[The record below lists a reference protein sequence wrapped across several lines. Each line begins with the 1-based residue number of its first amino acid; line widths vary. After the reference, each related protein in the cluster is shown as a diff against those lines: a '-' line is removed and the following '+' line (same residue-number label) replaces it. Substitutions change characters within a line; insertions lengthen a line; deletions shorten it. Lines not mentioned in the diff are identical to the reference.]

1 MLHRQ
6 GWPRVIGLGLALVP
20 GLGLAQ
26 FTEKELLGIDDML
39 FVGNMTR
46 QHLVV
51 ERRIYPGMPMIS
63 PVRVGLSDPIGA
75 SQEFMGK
82 HATAGKASSAELLR
96 LAAGMLDVTFTP
108 QSTAAPAQTVAA
120 DLPPGLKAIVEQL
133 GAAVAQCDA
142 EIRAACERLSP
153 AEQRQL
159 IESLPTL
166 ALEEPSIPL
175 GFVRSQ
181 TLGLAQTL
189 ALADRIDM
197 PRMLRAAERLAAS
210 VESATAKLQANKEE
224 VAGKVKTRVGT
235 LPMVIAGRGSDL
247 HDDLDARI
255 TIDLGGDD
263 RYTGRHGAGV
273 GYSSVLIDLSG
284 DDSYSVPDLSIGAAA
299 LGVGIAVDA
308 GGNDDLR
315 GQSVNFGAGIGGVGV
330 FVNQGGDDTVSHVAL
345 GSGFGMVGIGLCIDT
360 AGHDSYRCEL
370 FGQGAGR
377 TRGVGW
383 LVDRAGRDTYRAD
396 GRIMNSPLF
405 TGVAYSFSQ
414 GFGMGYRE
422 DSGGVAGGAGFLT
435 DVSGNDR
442 YLADSYAQGAS
453 YWFAVGSLYDA
464 EGSDTYSGHHYV
476 QASAMHLTSAYL
488 FDLGGDDSYTV
499 KVGAAQGIGHD
510 YGVSLLFD
518 RAGDDL
524 YASKDARPGT
534 GVANGLGLFIEG
546 AGIDTYT
553 ALPAFGREDRGMP
566 SYGLFLDL
574 SGADKYPVGMNDGW
588 GFATALATAFDQDLS
603 TPVGTDVPPPPVTPD
618 PEPGSKPMPT
628 PQEMD
633 RLYRLASQWG
643 VGSAQT
649 QVEAA
654 LRDLIAIGM
663 PGYDWLIA
671 NRLRSVQRLQV
682 RAWGRLTRA
691 LGAPAV
697 SALGAKAL
705 EGVDADIEPVIRV
718 AIEANATDIGALLP
732 GIIRDKPALR
742 LLAIRAAGALKARG
756 ATDSILPHLISEDPI
771 LVRTS
776 MVALSQLGDSASLGT
791 ASTMLGSTDPY
802 VREAAIR
809 LIVSQPEMGFKIGQ
823 ALVGE
828 PDEQRA
834 RLGIIIMGRIN
845 MYNALDEIGKSLLD
859 PRPGVRITAML
870 QLEGRCPTAF
880 RETLLSLRDDPIPAV
895 RAVAKKVNP

>member
-6 GWPRVIGLGLALVP
+6 GWPRLLGLGLAMMP

-26 FTEKELLGIDDML
+26 FTEKELTGIDDML

-51 ERRIYPGMPMIS
+51 ERRLYPGMPMIS
-63 PVRVGLSDPIGA
+63 PVRVGLSDPLAA
-75 SQEFMGK
+75 SQEFMSK
-82 HATAGKASSAELLR
+82 HAVAGKASSSELLR
-96 LAAGMLDVTFTP
+96 QAAGMLEVTFSP
-108 QSTAAPAQTVAA
+108 RSTAIAAQPVGAT
-120 DLPPGLKAIVEQL
+120 LPPGLKAIVEEL
-133 GAAVAQCDA
+133 GAAVVLCDA
-142 EIRAACERLSP
+142 EIRGACERLSP

-166 ALEEPSIPL
+166 ALEEPSIQL
-175 GFVRSQ
+175 SFVRGQ

-210 VESATAKLQANKEE
+210 VEFATTKLQANKEE
-224 VAGKVKTRVGT
+224 VTGKIKTRVGT

-273 GYSSVLIDLSG
+273 GYSSVLIDVSG
-284 DDSYSVPDLSIGAAA
+284 DDSYAVPDLSVGAAA
-299 LGVGIAVDA
+299 VGIGIAVDA

-315 GQSVNFGAGIGGVGV
+315 GQSVNFGAGIGGVGI
-330 FVNQGGDDTVSHVAL
+330 FVNQGGDDTLSHVAL
-345 GSGFGMVGIGLCIDT
+345 GSGFGMVGVGLCLDT
-360 AGHDSYRCEL
+360 GGHDSYRCEL

-422 DSGGVAGGAGFLT
+422 DSGGFAGGAGFLT

-453 YWFAVGSLYDA
+453 YWFAVGSLCDA
-464 EGSDTYSGHHYV
+464 DGADTYSGHHYV
-476 QASAMHLTSAYL
+476 QGSAMHLTSAYL
-488 FDLGGDDSYTV
+488 FDLGGNDSYTV
-499 KVGAAQGIGHD
+499 KVGAAQAIGHD
-510 YGVSLLFD
+510 YGVAVLFD

-534 GVANGLGLFIEG
+534 GVANGFGLFIEA
-546 AGIDTYT
+546 AGTDTYT

-574 SGADKYPVGMNDGW
+574 SGADKYPAGMSDGW
-588 GFATALATAFDQDLS
+588 GLATALATAFDQDLS
-603 TPVGTDVPPPPVTPD
+603 TPAVGDATPPPVTPD
-618 PEPGSKPMPT
+618 PEPGSKAMPS

-643 VGSAQT
+643 VGTAQT
-649 QVEAA
+649 QVETA

-697 SALGAKAL
+697 AALGAKAL
-705 EGVDADIEPVIRV
+705 EGVDADIEPIIRI

-742 LLAIRAAGALKARG
+742 MVAIRAAGALKARG
-756 ATDSILPHLISEDPI
+756 ATDAVLPFLISDDPL
-771 LVRTS
+771 LVRAS
-776 MVALSQLGDSASLGT
+776 MVALSQMGDSASLGT
-791 ASTMLGSTDPY
+791 ASTMLGSSDPF
-802 VREAAIR
+802 VREAAMR
-809 LIVSQPEMGFKIGQ
+809 LIVSQPEMGYKIGQ
-823 ALVGE
+823 ALAGE
-828 PDEQRA
+828 PDESRA
-834 RLGIIIMGRIN
+834 RLGLTIMGRIN
-845 MYNALDEIGKSLLD
+845 MYGALEEIAKSLLD

-870 QLEGRCPTAF
+870 QLDGRCPASG
-880 RETLLSLRDDPIPAV
+880 REAMMSLRNDPVPAV